1 MFLVDVQKNQ
11 VTVVQKEPITSG
23 SVNAYLVSFSFSEE
37 WEDLTRVAVFKADG
51 DPVNVLLDDSNECFI
66 PWEVMTDK
74 DQPILFGVYGTMGSK
89 VVLPTV
95 WANAGTT
102 LEGVITGLEGQEPQP
117 NLLTQLTGR
126 IKDLEDALK
135 NSSGGGGGSDGI
147 SPTVTVT
154 EIDGGH
160 RITITDVDGEQSFD
174 VMDGKNGIDG
184 SDGDDGFSPIVNV
197 TEIDGGH
204 RITIVDVNGEQSFD
218 VLNGQNG
225 ENGTDGK
232 SAYQISVDNG
242 FEGTEEEWLESLKG
256 QKGDPGDTPSIGPN
270 GNWWIGDTDTGVSA
284 TGSGGSPSNR
294 NGEIYSTEETRIGTW
309 IDGKSIYRKV
319 MSATHNGSNGQITVG
334 LITDLGAV
342 IQYYGYVCCS
352 DATYRPIPL
361 LDNRTNS
368 GTQFFVYSWKT
379 GVYLL
384 TDCVTAV
391 LNLIQKQRFYL
402 VLEYTKTTD

>member
-66 PWEVMTDK
+66 PWEVMTNE

-154 EIDGGH
+154 AIDGGH
-160 RITITDVDGEQSFD
+160 RITITDVNGEQSFD
-174 VMDGKNGIDG
+174 VMDGENGIDG
-184 SDGDDGFSPIVNV
+184 INGDDGFSPIVNV

-218 VLNGQNG
+218 VLNGTNGQNG
-225 ENGTDGK
+225 KDGSDGVTFTPLVSEDGVLSWTNDGELENPKSTNIKGPQGAPGK
-232 SAYQISVDNG
+232 D
-242 FEGTEEEWLESLKG
+242 
-256 QKGDPGDTPSIGPN
+256 
-270 GNWWIGDTDTGVSA
+270 A
-284 TGSGGSPSNR
+284 TQV
-294 NGEIYSTEETRIGTW
+294 YSTTETRIGTW
-309 IDGKSIYRKV
+309 IDGKPIYRKV
-319 MSATHNGSNGQITVG
+319 MSATHNGSNGQISAG
-334 LITDLGAV
+334 SITGLGAV

-352 DATYRPIPL
+352 DSTYRPIPL

-368 GTQFFVYSWKT
+368 ETRFSVYSWKT

-384 TDCVTAV
+384 TDCTTSL
-391 LNLIQKQRFYL
+391 LNLIQNQRFYL